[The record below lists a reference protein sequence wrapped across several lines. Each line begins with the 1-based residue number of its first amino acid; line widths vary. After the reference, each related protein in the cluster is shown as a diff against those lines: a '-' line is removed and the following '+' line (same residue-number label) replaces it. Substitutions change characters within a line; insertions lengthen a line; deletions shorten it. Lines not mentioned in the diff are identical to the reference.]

1 MKNSTKADDIRS
13 YLKRQDTKT
22 LEKFSFFIWTVL
34 MERAYKKNPPKV
46 VVVSSQEQPQQGE
59 LFPPPPVH

>member
-22 LEKFSFFIWTVL
+22 LERFSFFIWTVL
-34 MERAYKKNPPKV
+34 MERQYKKNPPKV
-46 VVVSSQEQPQQGE
+46 VVVEPQQQQE
-59 LFPPPPVH
+59 LFPTPPVH